1 MIKLGWAGTA
11 ALAGIGL
18 SSGSALAQDAT
29 RVDKVE
35 KENMELKK
43 RLEALENLAKKE
55 GIMTSAD
62 GTKAVSA
69 MSDITLSGFVT
80 TSYFYDSSVPGDRV
94 SNGYLWNNSH
104 NAFSLNK
111 VKLTLASKPVE
122 RTGESWDVG
131 FRTSLIF
138 GEDSG
143 AVNTGTGVTGLNNVR
158 EAYVELNAPIGTGL
172 NIRAGQLISLLN
184 YESGDGGAANANFS
198 QGYQWYYTGNGP
210 SAGVQAGYNLTESID
225 LKVRV
230 QNGLYAGPVDKNNAK
245 TVLAALGIKP
255 DDKTWISLIGFGG
268 DESATMNVMGAS
280 MLAGRSFGKKVT
292 TGFEFDY
299 FKFNNHFGAADA
311 DLWSVGGWFGYDFT
325 EKVGLA
331 LRAEHLRDPDGGGL
345 KGIAVGGRAGSAF
358 ASTDTSGNLT
368 SVALTLNLKPMPNV
382 KIQPE
387 IRYDTT
393 TYSGA
398 FDGQDKRFLIGMG
411 ATYAF

>member
-143 AVNTGTGVTGLNNVR
+143 AVNTGTSVTGLNNVR

-268 DESATMNVMGAS
+268 DESAAMNVMGAS
-280 MLAGRSFGKKVT
+280 MLAGRTFGKKVT

-299 FKFNNHFGAADA
+299 FKFNKHFGAADA

-345 KGIAVGGRAGSAF
+345 KGIDVGGRAGSAF

>member
-1 MIKLGWAGTA
+1 M
-11 ALAGIGL
+11 
-18 SSGSALAQDAT
+18 
-29 RVDKVE
+29 
-35 KENMELKK
+35 
-43 RLEALENLAKKE
+43 
-55 GIMTSAD
+55 
-62 GTKAVSA
+62 
-69 MSDITLSGFVT
+69 
-80 TSYFYDSSVPGDRV
+80 
-94 SNGYLWNNSH
+94 
-104 NAFSLNK
+104 
-111 VKLTLASKPVE
+111 
-122 RTGESWDVG
+122 
-131 FRTSLIF
+131 
-138 GEDSG
+138 
-143 AVNTGTGVTGLNNVR
+143 
-158 EAYVELNAPIGTGL
+158 
-172 NIRAGQLISLLN
+172 
-184 YESGDGGAANANFS
+184 
-198 QGYQWYYTGNGP
+198 
-210 SAGVQAGYNLTESID
+210 
-225 LKVRV
+225 
-230 QNGLYAGPVDKNNAK
+230 
-245 TVLAALGIKP
+245 
-255 DDKTWISLIGFGG
+255 
-268 DESATMNVMGAS
+268 
-280 MLAGRSFGKKVT
+280 T

>member
-1 MIKLGWAGTA
+1 M
-11 ALAGIGL
+11 
-18 SSGSALAQDAT
+18 AQDAT

-393 TYSGA
+393 TSGA